1 MELGKGSVLTG
12 EAQSQ
17 LRCVPL
23 LIHGKDALTRG
34 RWGRLLD
41 QDLESGES
49 NGCIG
54 FPRISPNMIGK
65 LFSSSVSQFPY
76 L

>member
-1 MELGKGSVLTG
+1 MELGEGSVLTG

-17 LRCVPL
+17 RRDVPL
-23 LIHGKDALTRG
+23 LILGNNALTRG

-41 QDLESGES
+41 QDLESAES
-49 NGCIG
+49 NGYIG
-54 FPRISPNMIGK
+54 FPRICPNMSGK
-65 LFSSSVSQFPY
+65 LFSSSVDQFPH